1 MAGYAL
7 EEVREVNDDATRMV
21 NERFN
26 LAEQLAGDQV
36 DAAQVYLESLSS
48 LFANAVMPSSDISY
62 DFQDIALDSDI
73 RSDRPESPTDEELT
87 IPDIPDPVMGVLNPI
102 TVPTITIPTYELAEP
117 DVTELVYDEAVY
129 DSDLQVALKTVLI
142 AFIENGGTGLG
153 EDVEAALWARGRA
166 KQDIL
171 NERTYNE
178 ASEFFASRGYTIPPG
193 ALGGR
198 LAEALVERTRADAQL
213 NFEILIEQARLARAQ
228 SEYSMQAA
236 LTLEG
241 QDKEQFNNIANR
253 ALDYAKSA
261 VQVIIDLYTAKV
273 QAFVAKS
280 ESTKLIVE
288 SERMKVDAAVAANA
302 GVIDA
307 YTADIEGF
315 KAKLSAE
322 LGIVE
327 MVAKVYGYQIAG
339 YEADVRAAAML
350 LDAQTKTYMAR
361 VEQANNQTT
370 LTLKEAEVAIQAYLG
385 ALQLTSDSIKAGGNI
400 SAQIAAAALS
410 AVNASASLGAHA
422 TSSYGSSSN
431 YGRATSESWNETH
444 YYDETAP

>member
-21 NERFN
+21 NERFS
-26 LAEQLAGDQV
+26 LAEQLAEDQV
-36 DAAQVYLESLSS
+36 DASQVYLESLSS

-73 RSDRPESPTDEELT
+73 RSDRPEPPTDEELT

-117 DVTELVYDEAVY
+117 EVTELVYNEAVY
-129 DSDLQVALKTVLI
+129 ASDLQAALKTALT
-142 AFIENGGTGLG
+142 AFVEDGGTGLG
-153 EDVEAALWARGRA
+153 EDVEDALWARGRA
-166 KQDIL
+166 RQDIV

-178 ASEFFASRGYTIPPG
+178 ANEFFASRGYTIPPG

-198 LAEALVERTRADAQL
+198 LTEALAEQTRADAQL
-213 NFEILIEQARLARAQ
+213 NFELLIEQARLARAQ

-288 SERMKVDAAVAANA
+288 SEKIKVDAAVAANA
-302 GVIDA
+302 GIIDA

-361 VEQANNQTT
+361 IEQANNQTT

-431 YGRATSESWNETH
+431 YSRATSESLSETH
-444 YYDETAP
+444 YYDETAV